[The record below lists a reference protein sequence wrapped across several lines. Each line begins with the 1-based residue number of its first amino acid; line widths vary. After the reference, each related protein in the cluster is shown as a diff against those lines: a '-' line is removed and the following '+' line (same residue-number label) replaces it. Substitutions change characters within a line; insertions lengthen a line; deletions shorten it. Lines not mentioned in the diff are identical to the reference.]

1 MIKRKSTGWIA
12 YVAILLVAV
21 VIVGIVARFTNGFT
35 DDFKTFY
42 IKVDGKEI
50 MSSADGYEITPEKP
64 LLAEVKYTF
73 SFTSDE
79 SKGYSV
85 KILPNAS
92 EKSKDFPYTINGE
105 RKSFQSEE
113 DLTDGFE
120 IEKGESSF
128 TVAPKGATLTEVLQA
143 IYPGIETENLEE
155 KAYNDM
161 FVLAVSSYNGK
172 SSVKICFTLRSKV
185 TGIRLNKEAIVF

>member
-1 MIKRKSTGWIA
+1 M
-12 YVAILLVAV
+12 AILLVAV
-21 VIVGIVARFTNGFT
+21 VIVGVVARFTNGFT

-64 LLAEVKYTF
+64 LHAEVKYTF

-79 SKGYSV
+79 NKGYSV

-92 EKSKDFPYTINGE
+92 EKSKDFSYTVNGE

-128 TVAPKGATLTEVLQA
+128 TIKPKGATLTEVLQA
-143 IYPGIETENLEE
+143 IYPGIEAENLEE

>member
-21 VIVGIVARFTNGFT
+21 VIVGVVARFTNGFT

-64 LLAEVKYTF
+64 LHAEVKYTF

-85 KILPNAS
+85 KILPNVS
-92 EKSKDFPYTINGE
+92 EKSKDFSYTVNGE

-113 DLTDGFE
+113 DFSEGFE

-128 TVAPKGATLTEVLQA
+128 TVTPKGATLTEVLQA
-143 IYPGIETENLEE
+143 IYPEIETENLEE

-185 TGIRLNKEAIVF
+185 TGIKLNKEAIVF

>member
-64 LLAEVKYTF
+64 LHAEVKYTF

-79 SKGYSV
+79 NKGYNV

-92 EKSKDFPYTINGE
+92 EKSKDFSYTINGE
-105 RKSFQSEE
+105 KKSFQSEE

-120 IEKGESSF
+120 IEKGESTF
-128 TVAPKGATLTEVLQA
+128 TITPKGATLTEVLQA
-143 IYPGIETENLEE
+143 IYPEIETENLEE

-185 TGIRLNKEAIVF
+185 TGIKLNKEAIVF